1 MSEQATVVDMEQKLA
16 ADSSGAYRDELV
28 AGLATERSSIR
39 RQMDAG
45 LPPAEYEQATKLL
58 AGGPFRLWQSCGPG
72 TVPGSGR
79 DRNCDSERLDQ
90 CNGRTLGAFRTRSG
104 AGSGARP
111 LRSRRVFCSRVAGRH
126 KPTLEGSC
134 RVMAA

>member
-58 AGGPFRLWQSCGPG
+58 AGVDAATKVIETLWK
-72 TVPGSGR
+72 TAHR
-79 DRNCDSERLDQ
+79 
-90 CNGRTLGAFRTRSG
+90 
-104 AGSGARP
+104 
-111 LRSRRVFCSRVAGRH
+111 
-126 KPTLEGSC
+126 
-134 RVMAA
+134 